1 MAVTAVCV
9 GVIAA
14 FGLGLGAAEST
25 LAAVATLALMTVA
38 HVTLLRPPGAD
49 EARLDDLDG
58 LATHLQSR
66 VETLD
71 VRLSTLDAA
80 VLERSRAA
88 ARPLVDEISAL
99 GQLVT
104 SLAKELAS
112 HEATL
117 SALQDRLDAAPA
129 GGMAVSASRAAA
141 GAPQESAPPPAPAD
155 PTPSDPQAQTS
166 GPEGESVE
174 ADGDAQERRRR
185 RERRAAQRLAQVAET
200 RTSTEKQQA
209 PEAFD
214 PLDAAE
220 PEPVA
225 PAVQVDRGVAA
236 RVELALRDDR
246 VDFFLQPV
254 VSLPNRRVTHYE
266 GLSRLREPDGIALPE
281 EFLDVAAAEGHLP
294 EIDRRAVMR
303 GLRVAERLQASGRN
317 IGLFINVA
325 PQTLGDDRAL
335 SEFVERIDA
344 NPDLAR
350 AVTLELKQE
359 AFDGLALAEREA
371 RKALSERGVRFS
383 IDHVTDL
390 RLDPRDLER
399 RGVRFVKIAASTLLA
414 SDAARGLAIHPSDL
428 ANLLARH
435 GVDLIVTHV
444 EDERIVPELL
454 DHDVKAASGH
464 LFGVPRPVRD
474 DAGDGGRS
482 DEASRRFAP
491 RPLVVRG

>member
-1 MAVTAVCV
+1 
-9 GVIAA
+9 
-14 FGLGLGAAEST
+14 
-25 LAAVATLALMTVA
+25 
-38 HVTLLRPPGAD
+38 
-49 EARLDDLDG
+49 
-58 LATHLQSR
+58 
-66 VETLD
+66 
-71 VRLSTLDAA
+71 
-80 VLERSRAA
+80 
-88 ARPLVDEISAL
+88 
-99 GQLVT
+99 
-104 SLAKELAS
+104 
-112 HEATL
+112 
-117 SALQDRLDAAPA
+117 
-129 GGMAVSASRAAA
+129 
-141 GAPQESAPPPAPAD
+141 
-155 PTPSDPQAQTS
+155 
-166 GPEGESVE
+166 
-174 ADGDAQERRRR
+174 
-185 RERRAAQRLAQVAET
+185 AQRLAQVAET
-200 RTSTEKQQA
+200 RGEAEKAQA
-209 PEAFD
+209 AEAFD

-220 PEPVA
+220 PEVAA
-225 PAVQVDRGVAA
+225 PAAPVDRGVAA

-281 EFLDVAAAEGHLP
+281 EFLEVAAAEGHLP

-303 GLRVAERLQASGRN
+303 GLKVAERLQASGRN
-317 IGLFINVA
+317 IGLFINVS

-335 SEFVERIDA
+335 SDFVERIDA

-350 AVTLELKQE
+350 AVTLELAQE

-371 RKALSERGVRFS
+371 RKALTERGVRFS

-399 RGVRFVKIAASTLLA
+399 RGVRFVKISAATLLA
-414 SDAARGLAIHPSDL
+414 PDAARGLSIHPSDL

-474 DAGDGGRS
+474 DAGDGARS
-482 DEASRRFAP
+482 DETPRRFAP

>member
-104 SLAKELAS
+104 SLARELAS
-112 HEATL
+112 HEAAL
-117 SALQDRLDAAPA
+117 AALQDRVDPA
-129 GGMAVSASRAAA
+129 SVPPASIPRVIAS
-141 GAPQESAPPPAPAD
+141 APQEVAPPPVPAG
-155 PTPSDPQAQTS
+155 PPPSDPQVQTS
-166 GPEGESVE
+166 EPEADVVE

-200 RTSTEKQQA
+200 RTPAEKQQA

-225 PAVQVDRGVAA
+225 PVVQVDRGVAA

-266 GLSRLREPDGIALPE
+266 GLSRLREPDGVALPD
-281 EFLDVAAAEGHLP
+281 EFLEVAAAEGHLP

-317 IGLFINVA
+317 IGLFVNIA

-335 SEFVERIDA
+335 AEFVERVDA

-350 AVTLELKQE
+350 AVTLELTQE

-435 GVDLIVTHV
+435 GVDLVVTHV
-444 EDERIVPELL
+444 EDERMVPELL

-474 DAGDGGRS
+474 DAGEGARAD
-482 DEASRRFAP
+482 DTSRRFAP